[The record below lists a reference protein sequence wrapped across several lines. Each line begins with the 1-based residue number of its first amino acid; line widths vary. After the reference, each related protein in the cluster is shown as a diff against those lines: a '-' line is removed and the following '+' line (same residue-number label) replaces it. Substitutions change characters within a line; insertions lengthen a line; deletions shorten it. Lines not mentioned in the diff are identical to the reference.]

1 MKPASPKI
9 LISEIQK
16 KKQILFGRNKKT
28 AIFAVRNFDR

>member
-1 MKPASPKI
+1 MKPASLKI

-16 KKQILFGRNKKT
+16 KKQILFGRNEKT

>member
-1 MKPASPKI
+1 MTPALLKI
-9 LISEIQK
+9 LISEKQK